1 MIVCPI
7 HGEFEQTPYKH
18 THRKQGCNLCSNR
31 PKHNTEQFIKKL
43 IKIHGDKYNYDKVEY
58 VNQNKKIIVTCPK
71 HGDFLTTPLSHYNNK
86 RGCSLCN
93 GGKKLTREQM
103 IMKVKEIHGDKYN
116 YDKFIY
122 INYHTPSII
131 ICPEHGEWNQ
141 NLNNHINSKKGC
153 PHCHNKTEGI
163 LNNILKKNFNY
174 EIKNNLGFDWCKKIK
189 KLRYDFIIED
199 LKCII
204 ELDGIQHFK
213 QVSNWKD
220 PENQLKNDIFKN
232 EKAMENGYTMIR
244 VLQTDVFDNNPDTLL
259 KLILSIHKYQEPQL
273 ICIGDIYVNRF
284 SC

>member
-1 MIVCPI
+1 MM
-7 HGEFEQTPYKH
+7 
-18 THRKQGCNLCSNR
+18 
-31 PKHNTEQFIKKL
+31 KL
-43 IKIHGDKYNYDKVEY
+43 KDV
-58 VNQNKKIIVTCPK
+58 
-71 HGDFLTTPLSHYNNK
+71 
-86 RGCSLCN
+86 
-93 GGKKLTREQM
+93 
-103 IMKVKEIHGDKYN
+103 HGDKYN

-141 NLNNHINSKKGC
+141 NLNNHINCKKGC

-174 EIKNNLGFDWCKKIK
+174 EIKKNHGFDWCKKIK

-213 QVSNWKD
+213 QVSNWD
-220 PENQLKNDIFKN
+220 NPETQLKNDIFKN